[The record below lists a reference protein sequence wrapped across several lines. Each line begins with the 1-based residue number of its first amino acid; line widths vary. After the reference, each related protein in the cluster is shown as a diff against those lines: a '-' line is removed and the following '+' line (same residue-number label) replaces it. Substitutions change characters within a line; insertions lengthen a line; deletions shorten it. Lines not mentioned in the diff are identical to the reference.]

1 MILVLVQR
9 TWLSMLLEKKIK
21 RLLSKVNV
29 FVEGRLLED
38 DGNVLIS
45 LEDNI
50 EGTLMTSQIATGEEN
65 DLKIRVWGDKG
76 GILRKHS
83 TPIL

>member
-1 MILVLVQR
+1 M
-9 TWLSMLLEKKIK
+9 
-21 RLLSKVNV
+21 SKVNV

-50 EGTLMTSQIATGEEN
+50 EGNLMTSQIATGEEN
-65 DLKIRVWGDKG
+65 DLKIRVWGDSG
-76 GILRKHS
+76 GIEWKHS
-83 TPIL
+83 DS

>member
-1 MILVLVQR
+1 M
-9 TWLSMLLEKKIK
+9 
-21 RLLSKVNV
+21 SKVNV

-50 EGTLMTSQIATGEEN
+50 EGNLMTSQEEALKWDKSFLDMN
-65 DLKIRVWGDKG
+65 DPSGRSIKKIHKD
-76 GILRKHS
+76 S
-83 TPIL
+83 Y